1 MNIEIITIHNGR
13 LDKLIAES
21 SNLSRENISKLIN
34 NKKCIVNGNIAK
46 KKSQIIDVDTKI
58 ILELPTIKNKKT
70 KIIID
75 YLYVDKDILII
86 NKPKN
91 VITHG
96 LNKNHTGTING
107 SILQD
112 YPEMLN
118 VGDLERPG
126 VVHRLDKG
134 TSGLMVFSRNQKS
147 YDKLK
152 EMILNK
158 EISRN
163 YIALIHGTPIRNEA
177 IINAPIAR
185 DPKSP
190 LKRKVLSGGKESKT
204 LYKIIKRFPNYALID
219 VKLYTGRTHQIRV
232 HLEELGH
239 PIVGDKV
246 YSNKKSSLDRP
257 FLHSANLEF
266 MHPIKNKKIKF
277 SSELPDDLKDYLEK
291 IDK

>member
-1 MNIEIITIHNGR
+1 MNIEIITIHSGR
-13 LDKLIAES
+13 LDKLIAEN
-21 SNLSRENISKLIN
+21 SNLSREKITNLIN
-34 NKKCIVNGNIAK
+34 DNKCIVNGIIAK
-46 KKSQIIDVDTKI
+46 KKSQIIEGNSKI
-58 ILELPTIKNKKT
+58 ILEIPNTKNQKT

-75 YLYVDKDILII
+75 YLYIDKDILII

-96 LNKNHTGTING
+96 LNKNHYGTING

-112 YPEMLN
+112 YPEILN
-118 VGDLERPG
+118 VGDIERPG

-147 YDKLK
+147 YEKLK

-163 YIALIHGTPIRNEA
+163 YIALIHGTPKRKEA

-185 DPKSP
+185 DPKNP

-204 LYKIIKRFPNYALID
+204 LYKTIKNFSNYTLID

-239 PIVGDKV
+239 PIVGDNV
-246 YSNKKSSLDRP
+246 YSNKESSLDRP

-266 MHPIKNKKIKF
+266 LHPIKNKIIKF
-277 SSELPDDLKDYLEK
+277 SSELPNDLNDYLEIINK
-291 IDK
+291 